1 MKQNND
7 TFEEILKNPLYIA
20 MGSVVGL
27 LVVVLFCVIVW
38 NVAHVESKQTVNPD
52 LLTQTE
58 DTIEDEPEVV
68 APVVTASPEPT
79 EAPDP
84 EAEALKKLIAEQSND
99 QGVVFTEINDI
110 VTATGVTN
118 LRSEP
123 STAKKSETVVTQLE
137 NGVNAVRIGYNEEV
151 GWSKLV
157 YDGQIL
163 YASTAYLV
171 VVEESE
177 EE

>member
-38 NVAHVESKQTVNPD
+38 NVAHIESEQTVNPD
-52 LLTQTE
+52 LLVQTD
-58 DTIEDEPEVV
+58 DTEEPEQDVV
-68 APVVTASPEPT
+68 VPTVTATPAPT

-84 EAEALKKLIAEQSND
+84 EAEALEKLIAEKSND

-123 STAKKSETVVTQLE
+123 STNQKEKTVVDQLE
-137 NGVNAVRIGYNEEV
+137 NGVNAKRIGYNEEV

-157 YDGQIL
+157 YKDQIV

-171 VVEESE
+171 VVEETE
-177 EE
+177 E

>member
-20 MGSVVGL
+20 MGSVIGL
-27 LVVVLFCVIVW
+27 LVVVLFCAIVW
-38 NVAHVESKQTVNPD
+38 NVSHVESEQTVNPD
-52 LLTQTE
+52 LLVQKE
-58 DTIEDEPEVV
+58 DTVEPEPDVV
-68 APVVTASPEPT
+68 VPTVTATPAPT

-84 EAEALKKLIAEQSND
+84 EAEALEKLIAEQSND
-99 QGVVFTEINDI
+99 QGVVFTEINDV

-123 STAKKSETVVTQLE
+123 STNQKEKTVVDKLE
-137 NGVNAVRIGYNEEV
+137 NGVTAMRIGYNEEV

-157 YDGQIL
+157 YKGQIV
-163 YASTAYLV
+163 YASTAYLA
-171 VVEESE
+171 VVEESDE
-177 EE
+177 

>member
-1 MKQNND
+1 MRQNND

-38 NVAHVESKQTVNPD
+38 NVTHVENEQTVNQD
-52 LLTQTE
+52 MLVQTE
-58 DTIEDEPEVV
+58 DTNEPETDVV
-68 APVVTASPEPT
+68 VPVVTATPAPT
-79 EAPDP
+79 VAPDP
-84 EAEALKKLIAEQSND
+84 EAEALEKLIAEKSND
-99 QGVVFTEINDI
+99 QGVVFTEINDV

-123 STAKKSETVVTQLE
+123 STNQKEKTVVTQLE
-137 NGVNAVRIGYNEEV
+137 NGVNAMRIGYNEEV

-157 YDGQIL
+157 YEGQIL

-171 VVEESE
+171 VVEEE